1 MLRYVSI
8 GEKTRHTWRKQHVT
22 TIANTWQEVQ
32 FYILYYTLYMDPL
45 YFIIV
50 LVLIP
55 HLLVDLYYSVG
66 RAIQNQ
72 LFNENKIMFYRCDGT
87 LYLDWNKLAMILFL
101 PR

>member
-1 MLRYVSI
+1 MTQT
-8 GEKTRHTWRKQHVT
+8 TRNYHCQHLT
-22 TIANTWQEVQ
+22 RSS
-32 FYILYYTLYMDPL
+32 ILY
-45 YFIIV
+45 IV
-50 LVLIP
+50 LHIIHGSIIIFNRSRTHP

-72 LFNENKIMFYRCDGT
+72 LFNENKIIFYRCDGT